1 MLSGQRQ
8 TLLIDGIIMNG
19 VKELPADYSKAL
31 VTDMMDKNIILL
43 DELTSINET
52 AKIMESKGASSV
64 LVKDSNSGSIK
75 GIVTERDI
83 LYRVVAKNVGTFKT
97 NISTILS
104 SPLITVDK
112 DTPAIEAIKLM
123 RKKGIRRLPVLDNG
137 SIVGIV
143 TLMSMVGNTLNEKVE
158 LAELEIPHSATLK
171 VGCPYCESKFE
182 DKNELSRHIDGI
194 HLGSGLLE
202 GDMRKWER

>member
-83 LYRVVAKNVGTFKT
+83 LYRVVAKNVGTFKA

-104 SPLITVDK
+104 SPVITVDK

-182 DKNELSRHIDGI
+182 DKI
-194 HLGSGLLE
+194 
-202 GDMRKWER
+202 

>member
-83 LYRVVAKNVGTFKT
+83 LYRVVAKNVPTFKT
-97 NISTILS
+97 NISTILR

-112 DTPAIEAIKLM
+112 DTPAIEAINSCG
-123 RKKGIRRLPVLDNG
+123 KKELDG
-137 SIVGIV
+137 
-143 TLMSMVGNTLNEKVE
+143 
-158 LAELEIPHSATLK
+158 
-171 VGCPYCESKFE
+171 FQF
-182 DKNELSRHIDGI
+182 
-194 HLGSGLLE
+194 
-202 GDMRKWER
+202 